1 MRFLMVFLIASLSG
15 CATSSGSKILY
26 GTSCSG
32 FKGWEVCT
40 AQALKDCPKGF
51 NVVNREES
59 QITQLRS
66 IQYSCK

>member
-1 MRFLMVFLIASLSG
+1 MKFLMVFLIALLTG
-15 CATSSGSKILY
+15 CATSPVSKDLY

-32 FKGWEVCT
+32 FKGWEACT